1 VLLPLVDVRNID
13 AQVLSKVA
21 IAPTFRSLVVEDGPY
36 RSADANLDGF
46 VDVSDFNVWNINK
59 FTNNA
64 AHSQGDFNADGIVDV
79 SDWNLWNSQ
88 RFKK

>member
-1 VLLPLVDVRNID
+1 
-13 AQVLSKVA
+13 
-21 IAPTFRSLVVEDGPY
+21 
-36 RSADANLDGF
+36 
-46 VDVSDFNVWNINK
+46 VWNINK

-64 AHSQGDFNADGIVDV
+64 AHSQGDFNADGTVDV